1 MAVTHWQG
9 LRDRIPAEDNAMAS
23 GMKGCESAGFETDV
37 VTREIVRGKLLAVAD
52 EMGVVLARSS
62 MSPVIYEV
70 LDFACGFCDADGELV
85 SQTNGI
91 TVFTGTFS
99 IQINIIKEKFAGR
112 IRPGDIYMLNDPYRG
127 GTHYNDVGVIKPVFV
142 DGELFAFAISISHW
156 TDVGGKVAGLGCRP
170 TPPRYSRK
178 ASASPAS
185 TSTRKASARTP
196 SSR

>member
-1 MAVTHWQG
+1 
-9 LRDRIPAEDNAMAS
+9 
-23 GMKGCESAGFETDV
+23 
-37 VTREIVRGKLLAVAD
+37 
-52 EMGVVLARSS
+52 MGVVLARSS

-70 LDFACGFCDADGELV
+70 LDFACGFCDADGQLV

-99 IQINIIKEKFAGR
+99 LQINIIKEKFAGR

-156 TDVGGKVAGLGCRP
+156 TDVGGK
-170 TPPRYSRK
+170 
-178 ASASPAS
+178 SPGSLPADA
-185 TSTRKASARTP
+185 TEIFQEGICFPGIHVYKKASARTP

>member
-1 MAVTHWQG
+1 MTSSTNG
-9 LRDRIPAEDNAMAS
+9 RN
-23 GMKGCESAGFETDV
+23 GGGFETDV

-112 IRPGDIYMLNDPYRG
+112 IRPGDIYMLNDPLPRRHPLQRRG
-127 GTHYNDVGVIKPVFV
+127 RRQAGVRGRRALRLRHLDLPLDRHRRQGAGIAAGRCHRDF
-142 DGELFAFAISISHW
+142 S
-156 TDVGGKVAGLGCRP
+156 GGHLL
-170 TPPRYSRK
+170 PRHPRLQG
-178 ASASPAS
+178 
-185 TSTRKASARTP
+185 RASARTP